1 MEKRKEIERDFHN
14 KIRLIT
20 DDSHVADTRWSP
32 ELEVTIKN
40 NPLWKNMKYYS
51 VERKSREF
59 VLNWFENNCRGKYVL
74 DYCAGNGEDGV
85 YIAKH
90 GAEKVTGIDISNVS
104 IENCTYLASKN
115 GVSDVTEFIV
125 SDAENTGFE
134 DNLFDIITEY
144 GALHHLDRK
153 KAFPEMARIL
163 RSDGKIICNEALGH
177 NPIIHLYRKKTPL
190 LRTEWE
196 VEHIMRKKDFEMA
209 QKYFGKVE
217 MHFFHLFTLLAVP
230 FRKFSGFPFFLRLLE
245 GIDSVLLKFPGIK
258 WWAWQVV
265 FILSEPK
272 KHSFKKIK
280 MDKHF
285 TQ

>member
-1 MEKRKEIERDFHN
+1 MERRKEIEKEFHN
-14 KIRLIT
+14 KIRLVH
-20 DDSHVADTRWSP
+20 DDEHVADTRWSLKI
-32 ELEVTIKN
+32 EDTIKN

-59 VLNWFENNCRGKYVL
+59 VSNWFKKNCRNKYVL

-90 GAEKVTGIDISNVS
+90 GAEKVTGIDISDVS
-104 IENCTYLASKN
+104 IENCKYLASKN
-115 GVSDVTEFIV
+115 GVSNVTEFIV

-134 DNLFDIITEY
+134 DNSFDIITEY

-163 RSDGKIICNEALGH
+163 RSNGKIICNEALGH
-177 NPIIHLYRKKTPL
+177 NPIIHLYRKKTPF

-209 QKYFGKVE
+209 QNYFGKVE
-217 MHFFHLFTLLAVP
+217 MHFFHFFTVLAVP
-230 FRKFSGFPFFLRLLE
+230 FRKLPVFPLFLQILE
-245 GIDSVLLKFPGIK
+245 GIDSMLLKFPGIK

-272 KHSFKKIK
+272 GHNLKESR
-280 MDKHF
+280 
-285 TQ
+285 

>member
-1 MEKRKEIERDFHN
+1 VEKRKEIERDFHN

-32 ELEVTIKN
+32 KLENTIKN

-51 VERKSREF
+51 VERKSRKF
-59 VLNWFENNCRGKYVL
+59 VLNWFKKNCRNKYVL
-74 DYCAGNGEDGV
+74 DYCAGNGEDAV

-90 GAEKVTGIDISNVS
+90 GAEKVTGIDISDVS
-104 IENCTYLASKN
+104 IENCKYLAGKN
-115 GVSDVTEFIV
+115 GVGNVTEFIV
-125 SDAENTGFE
+125 SDAENTGFD

-217 MHFFHLFTLLAVP
+217 VHFFHFFTLLAVP
-230 FRKFSGFPFFLRLLE
+230 FRNFSVFPLLLHILE
-245 GIDSVLLKFPGIK
+245 GIDSMLLKFPGIK

-272 KHSFKKIK
+272 RHSLKISR
-280 MDKHF
+280 
-285 TQ
+285 